1 MGHAGRWVAGGRRCI
16 NTKLDDLS
24 PEEERE
30 RDGEGEEKGREKGRG
45 EKESGE
51 KESTVTMRSLS

>member
-24 PEEERE
+24 PEGE

-45 EKESGE
+45 EK
-51 KESTVTMRSLS
+51 RAQLP